1 MRKLKVIE
9 YLTPDGVVEDPG
21 PTGDFAQRGW
31 TMPYWS
37 DELGKAQA
45 DELFASDVLL
55 LGRVT
60 YEEFVAAWP
69 TRSGDPFTDKMNSMA
84 KFVASKSLKPPL
96 EWNASLL
103 AGDTVDAV
111 TDLKQQPGQNILV
124 YGSPTLVRTLLA
136 SGLIDEYR
144 FIVYPVVLGS
154 GVRLFEPGPNRMTLA
169 LQSAT
174 SISTGVALLT
184 YSPAER

>member
-9 YLTPDGVVEDPG
+9 YLTLDGVVEDPG
-21 PTGDFAQRGW
+21 PSGDFEHRGW

-37 DELGKAQA
+37 DELGKAQS
-45 DELFASDVLL
+45 DELFASDALL

-69 TRSGDPFTDKMNSMA
+69 TRSGDPFTDKMNSMV
-84 KFVASKSLKPPL
+84 KFVASKTLKPPL

-103 AGDTVDAV
+103 ASDTVAAV
-111 TDLKQQPGQNILV
+111 TDLKRQSGQDIMV
-124 YGSPTLVRTLLA
+124 YGSPGLVRSLLA
-136 SGLIDEYR
+136 SDLIDEYR

-154 GVRLFEPGPNRMTLA
+154 GMRLFEPGGNGTTLA

-174 SISTGVALLT
+174 MTSNGVALLT
-184 YSPAER
+184 YARADR

>member
-9 YLTPDGVVEDPG
+9 YLTLDGVLEDPG

-37 DELGKAQA
+37 DDLGKAQS

-144 FIVYPVVLGS
+144 FIIYPVVLGC
-154 GVRLFEPGPNRMTLA
+154 GMRLFEPGPNKMTLA